1 VIYCSH
7 LHDFSSMPTVRK
19 TKSVTPI
26 TRKRS
31 AAATSHVVPV
41 VQPARHHNLCQ
52 SCHALPAGSMEL
64 MALLL
69 VLVFSL
75 SAVLFT
81 SVYALRLQT
90 AKVQSLTPVTPTAQ
104 IQ

>member
-1 VIYCSH
+1 
-7 LHDFSSMPTVRK
+7 MPT
-19 TKSVTPI
+19 
-26 TRKRS
+26 TRKSTKPAAPAVKRAR
-31 AAATSHVVPV
+31 AAASASHVMPV

-81 SVYALRLQT
+81 SVYALRGEQ
-90 AKVQSLTPVTPTAQ
+90 AKVQALSTQVH
-104 IQ
+104 

>member
-1 VIYCSH
+1 
-7 LHDFSSMPTVRK
+7 MPTPRK
-19 TKSVTPI
+19 IKSATPV
-26 TRKRS
+26 KRS
-31 AAATSHVVPV
+31 RSSANASHVIPV

-64 MALLL
+64 MALML

-81 SVYALRLQT
+81 SVYALQSEQ
-90 AKVQSLTPVTPTAQ
+90 AKVEALTTQ
-104 IQ
+104 MK

>member
-1 VIYCSH
+1 
-7 LHDFSSMPTVRK
+7 MPTTSK

-26 TRKRS
+26 RRS
-31 AAATSHVVPV
+31 RVAAKTSHVVPM

-64 MALLL
+64 MALML

-81 SVYALRLQT
+81 SVYALRSEQ
-90 AKVQSLTPVTPTAQ
+90 AKVQSLSVQ
-104 IQ
+104 LQ

>member
-1 VIYCSH
+1 
-7 LHDFSSMPTVRK
+7 MPPRK
-19 TKSVTPI
+19 TKAT
-26 TRKRS
+26 TAKTTKRS
-31 AAATSHVVPV
+31 SAGSSHVVPV
-41 VQPARHHNLCQ
+41 VQPARQHNLCQ

-81 SVYALRLQT
+81 SVYALRIRE
-90 AKVQSLTPVTPTAQ
+90 AKVQSLTAVQTAEMK
-104 IQ
+104 

>member
-1 VIYCSH
+1 
-7 LHDFSSMPTVRK
+7 
-19 TKSVTPI
+19 
-26 TRKRS
+26 
-31 AAATSHVVPV
+31 
-41 VQPARHHNLCQ
+41 
-52 SCHALPAGSMEL
+52 MEL

-81 SVYALRLQT
+81 SVYALRMQT
-90 AKVQSLTPVTPTAQ
+90 AKVQSLTATTPTAQ

>member
-1 VIYCSH
+1 
-7 LHDFSSMPTVRK
+7 MA
-19 TKSVTPI
+19 
-26 TRKRS
+26 TRAQSKKS
-31 AAATSHVVPV
+31 AAAPRRTRSFSSASHVVPV
-41 VQPARHHNLCQ
+41 VAPARHHNLCQ

-81 SVYALRLQT
+81 SVYALRIQQ
-90 AKVQSLTPVTPTAQ
+90 AKVQALTSQ
-104 IQ
+104 LQ